1 MKQAVCID
9 LPIEDSAAN
18 GELLG
23 SKYLSGWRP
32 VREYDEC
39 SVEMRESV
47 KTQIE
52 NVIKLSNEEMN
63 VAVHYMLRED
73 PYREWQRIE
82 NSPIESKVKH
92 FRQYIAQTEPLD
104 LAKDVALGTLTG
116 FGYMILFFY
125 AIAFI
130 TEIVTK
136 VRERFGW

>member
-1 MKQAVCID
+1 MTQAVCTD
-9 LPIEDSAAN
+9 LPIEDSAVN
-18 GELLG
+18 GELLA
-23 SKYLSGWRP
+23 SKYLNGWRP

-47 KTQIE
+47 KTQID
-52 NVIKLSNEEMN
+52 NVIKLSNEKRD

-82 NSPIESKVKH
+82 NSYFESKAKH

-104 LAKDVALGTLTG
+104 LAKDTALGIFTG

-125 AIAFI
+125 AIVFI

-136 VRERFGW
+136 VREQFGW